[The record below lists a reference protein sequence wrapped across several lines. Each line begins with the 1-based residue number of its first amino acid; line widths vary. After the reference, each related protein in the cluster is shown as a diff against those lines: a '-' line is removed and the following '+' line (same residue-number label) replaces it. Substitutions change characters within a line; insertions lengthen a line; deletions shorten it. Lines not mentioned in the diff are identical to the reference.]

1 MEEADGFPRL
11 HYGNVVFIAM
21 PSTPGTPVLREF
33 ELLVLM
39 GVLSLGNDAYP
50 LAIGDAIEKR
60 TGRKASRQAVLITLE
75 RLKDKGLLTSYYGK
89 ADAARGG
96 RPKHIFEPRPKARKA
111 VEASLERIGA
121 MAQGLDLLWKP
132 RQSRWRDG

>member
-1 MEEADGFPRL
+1 
-11 HYGNVVFIAM
+11 M
-21 PSTPGTPVLREF
+21 PAASKPPVLREF

-39 GVLSLGNDAYP
+39 AVLGLGDDAYP

-60 TGRKASRQAVLITLE
+60 SGRKASRQAVLITLE

-89 ADAARGG
+89 PTAARGG
-96 RPKHIFEPRPKARKA
+96 RPKHIFVPRSIARQA

-121 MAQGLDLLWKP
+121 MAEGLDLQWKP
-132 RQSRWRDG
+132 R